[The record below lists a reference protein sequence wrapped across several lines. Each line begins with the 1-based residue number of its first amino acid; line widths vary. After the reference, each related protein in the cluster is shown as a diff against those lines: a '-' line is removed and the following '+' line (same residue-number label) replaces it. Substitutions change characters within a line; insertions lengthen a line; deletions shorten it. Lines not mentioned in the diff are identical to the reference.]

1 MRLTSARVTKFRSID
16 DSGWVSFDG
25 VTCLVGKNESGKTAF
40 LQALARLL
48 PVPGKPSNY
57 DPVIDYPSKDYGRYR
72 RKHQTNPDT
81 VVEARFE
88 LSDQEM
94 KVVEATFGAGV
105 LPAGASVGVSKD
117 YDNRLVWS
125 FNTDEPVVVRHFLA
139 KAGLPAA
146 VNAQV
151 EGATTTAELVALLEA
166 LPEPTAAT
174 QKVIA
179 TIKAWP
185 TAESGFRSQL
195 ANQFSRWAP
204 RFFYFDD
211 YSVMRGRVSV
221 QHLKAKVAANDLDE
235 RDRNFLAFL
244 AVGGAELDEFENEVN
259 FERLTRELEAT
270 ANSIGAQVFKYWTQN
285 KRLRVNVQVSQAN
298 PNDEPPLNTG
308 TILNVRIMNERHGV
322 TVPFDERS
330 RGFVWFFSFFAYFSD
345 LDAKPGTL
353 ILLLD
358 EPGLSL
364 HAKAQGDFL
373 TFIEERLSPDFQTI
387 YTTHSPFL
395 IDPAHFERIRTVEDT
410 DESGTVVSAEVFRTD
425 SDTVFPLQAAL
436 GYELA
441 QTLFLGPDCLLVEGP
456 SDLIYLQVL
465 GEAVLA
471 KGGEALD
478 PRWVVTPV
486 GGADKLST
494 FISLIGANQLNVA
507 VLMDVATNEQQRV
520 RELQKNGHLKKNAL
534 VEVAQF
540 AGHNDA
546 DIEDLFDPAFYL
558 KLVNG
563 AYVRE
568 LPGGLALTD
577 LTDQNPRIVRRI
589 GAYFKAKSIGT
600 GRFSHYRPAAY
611 LQREQGTLLG
621 QIDDPTIE
629 RAKAMFTVLNG
640 LLS

>member
-1 MRLTSARVTKFRSID
+1 VRLTAARVTKFRSID

-48 PVPGKPSNY
+48 PAPGKPSKY
-57 DPVIDYPSKDYGRYR
+57 DPVIDYPSKDYGLYR
-72 RKHQTNPDT
+72 RKHEQDPDT
-81 VVEARFE
+81 VVEVKFE
-88 LSDQEM
+88 LSEPELR
-94 KVVEATFGAGV
+94 VVETTFGAGV
-105 LPAGASVGVSKD
+105 LPDGRTIGLRKNYKNELAWVFDS
-117 YDNRLVWS
+117 
-125 FNTDEPVVVRHFLA
+125 DEAVVVRHLLG
-139 KAGLPAA
+139 KAGLPASVHA
-146 VNAQV
+146 SV
-151 EGATTTAELVALLEA
+151 EEATTTDDLLALMEA
-166 LPEPTAAT
+166 LPEPTAGA
-174 QKVIA
+174 QSVIA
-179 TIKAWP
+179 TIKGWGT
-185 TAESGFRSQL
+185 TASPHRGSL
-195 ANQFSRWAP
+195 ARHFNSWAP

-221 QHLKAKVAANDLDE
+221 QHLKAKVAAEDLDE

-244 AVGGAELDEFENEVN
+244 AVGGADLDEFEDELN

-270 ANSIGAQVFKYWTQN
+270 ANSIGSQVFKYWTQN
-285 KRLRVNVQVSQAN
+285 KSLRVNVQVSQAN
-298 PNDEPPLNTG
+298 PHDEAPLNSG
-308 TILNVRIMNERHGV
+308 TILNVRIFNDRHGV

-373 TFIEERLSPDFQTI
+373 TFIEERLSPDFQTV

-410 DESGTVVSAEVFRTD
+410 DERGTVVSDEVFRSD
-425 SDTVFPLQAAL
+425 KDTVFPLQAAL

-471 KGGEALD
+471 NGGEALD

-507 VLMDVATNEQQRV
+507 VLMDVAANEQQRV
-520 RELQKNGHLKKNAL
+520 RELQANGHLAKNAL
-534 VEVAQF
+534 VEVGQF
-540 AGHNDA
+540 VGRNDA
-546 DIEDLFDPAFYL
+546 DIEDLFDAAFYL

-563 AYVRE
+563 AYAKE
-568 LPGGLALTD
+568 LPGGLALAD
-577 LTDQNPRIVRRI
+577 LVDQNPRIVRRI
-589 GAYFKAKSIGT
+589 GTYFKANSTGT

-621 QIDDPTIE
+621 QIDDPTVE